1 MDTRWLQA
9 FIAVAEELHFG
20 RAAAKLHMA
29 QSPLSQI
36 IRKLERALDTDLF
49 TRNTR
54 SVELTAAGMAFLPY
68 AREVLDQLETGR
80 QATHAV
86 AGEVVGRVRLG
97 YSGVLNH
104 VVLPGLVRA
113 VHQQLP
119 QVRLELVGRV
129 LTQDAIVQLEQGML
143 DVACVG
149 LPIEA
154 TDLTTRLLLAEP
166 LGAVLPENHPLAAET
181 SVSVGQLRH
190 EPFITTTTSGGSALL
205 QTTMRQCADAGFRP
219 SIVQEASDPYVVL
232 LLVAGG
238 VGVSLVTESIAPM
251 MPPGAVY
258 RPLSDAS
265 VKLEHGVAW
274 SPRAPSP
281 ALHAV
286 LELIDQAIV

>member
-1 MDTRWLQA
+1 MDTRWLRA

-29 QSPLSQI
+29 QSPLSQT
-36 IRKLERALDTDLF
+36 IRKLERTLGSDLF

-54 SVELTAAGMAFLPY
+54 SVELTAAGVTFLPY

-80 QATHAV
+80 QATHA
-86 AGEVVGRVRLG
+86 ASGEVVGRVRFG

-104 VVLPGLVRA
+104 VVLPGLVRE
-113 VHQQLP
+113 VHRQLP
-119 QVRLELVGRV
+119 RVELELVGRV
-129 LTQDAIVQLEQGML
+129 LTHDAILQLEQGML
-143 DVACVG
+143 DLACVG

-154 TDLTTRLLLAEP
+154 TELQTRLLLAEP
-166 LGAVLPENHPLAAET
+166 LGAVLPAGHRLAASA
-181 SVSVGQLRH
+181 SVDVAELRE

-219 SIVQEASDPYVVL
+219 RVLQEASDPYVVL
-232 LLVAGG
+232 LLVAAG

-251 MPPGAVY
+251 MPPGAVF
-258 RPLSDAS
+258 RPLRDAT
-265 VKLEHGVAW
+265 VRLEHGVAW
-274 SPRAPSP
+274 SERSGST

-286 LELIDQAIV
+286 LDLMDQAIM